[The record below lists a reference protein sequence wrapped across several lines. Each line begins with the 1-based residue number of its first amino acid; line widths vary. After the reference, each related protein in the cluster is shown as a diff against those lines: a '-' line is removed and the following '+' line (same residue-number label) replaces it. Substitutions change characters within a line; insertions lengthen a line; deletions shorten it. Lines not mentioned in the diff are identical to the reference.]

1 MTEATANNSES
12 SLLLWLVA
20 MGVMLLAAH
29 VFLAW
34 IRHAQR
40 EPALRQSWP
49 ALLAAAASMGTGICS
64 AMVLALSAEALAFP
78 LGYQWWRVLLLWGG
92 AMLGCMPVAWW
103 LWRRPGLVATLGGGA
118 LLAALAVGVQMGW
131 VMAVGFRPGIVW
143 RTEFVALAA
152 VLTSVGAIVA
162 LGVAF
167 SSSAAEGQRRGLWR
181 LGGAALLGVS
191 LLVGQEG
198 LFFSISL
205 AAQVGS
211 VFHREVPAFIL
222 CLLGGVLVPLVMSAM
237 AFDLAMRRRSRRR
250 AHKGAGS
257 GFSPQPRRRRR
268 RYKHR
273 QL

>member
-20 MGVMLLAAH
+20 MAVMLLAAH
-29 VFLAW
+29 VYLAW
-34 IRHAQR
+34 IRHARR
-40 EPALRQSWP
+40 EPEMRRSWP
-49 ALLAAAASMGTGICS
+49 ALLAAAATLGTGICS
-64 AMVLALSAEALAFP
+64 SMVLALSAEALAFP

-92 AMLGCMPVAWW
+92 AMLGCLPVAWW
-103 LWRRPGLVATLGGGA
+103 LWRQPGLLSTLVGGA
-118 LLAALAVGVQMGW
+118 LVAALAVGVQMGW
-131 VMAVGFRPGIVW
+131 VMAVGFRPGVVW

-152 VLTSVGAIVA
+152 VLAVAGAMVA
-162 LGVAF
+162 LWVAF
-167 SSSAAEGQRRGLWR
+167 SSGANEGQRRGLWR

-211 VFHREVPAFIL
+211 IFHREVPAFVL
-222 CLLGGVLVPLVMSAM
+222 CLLGGVLFPLLMSAM

-250 AHKGAGS
+250 SHKDAGN
-257 GFSPQPRRRRR
+257 GFAPHPRRRRR